1 MNLILRQVRL
11 KNDRRKRN
19 PKHRALTCTLVSTWE
34 QVGVEK
40 RACQRVREKS
50 QIKYRYQ
57 EKAHV
62 NNQDNNEGRKK

>member
-1 MNLILRQVRL
+1 M
-11 KNDRRKRN
+11 
-19 PKHRALTCTLVSTWE
+19 HTCSYLGT
-34 QVGVEK
+34 VEK

-50 QIKYRYQ
+50 QIKYRHQ